1 MRVVWTAV
9 AAVAVAAASGASAGA
24 AADKTCA
31 AGKLIKIRTDDRRGG
46 PLPPTKEDGGA
57 DVPRRPLYGQIHY
70 LTLQCGD
77 VLYVGRFQG
86 GRAQP
91 EDELKPG
98 APVKFRIAGDRIY
111 VTTAGGDEIEGRVGT
126 MSARSGPGRIRPSP
140 R

>member
-1 MRVVWTAV
+1 MRVVPAAV
-9 AAVAVAAASGASAGA
+9 AAVAVAWAASAAPAA

-46 PLPPTKEDGGA
+46 PLPPTKEDDGA
-57 DVPRRPLYGQIHY
+57 DGPRRPLYGQIHT

-77 VLYVGRFQG
+77 VLYVARFQG

-91 EDELKPG
+91 EDEFKPG
-98 APVKFRIAGDRIY
+98 APVKFRIAGDKIY

-126 MSARSGPGRIRPSP
+126 MGARSGPGRIRPSP
-140 R
+140 Q